1 MFQGKYLA
9 SAAVNEMP
17 SWTSKDKVI
26 WYLKSVGRTYSLGWR
41 IGNGKHSVLY
51 SSANESFPYDTTY
64 GTGAEFVVPFSS
76 RSQVV
81 IKKSSND
88 NLFCSK

>member
-26 WYLKSVGRTYSLGWR
+26 WYIKSVGWSGWF
-41 IGNGKHSVLY
+41 IGNGKQSVFY
-51 SSANESFPYDTTY
+51 SRGNDSFPYDTTY
-64 GTGAEFVVPFSS
+64 GIGTEFVVPFSS
-76 RSQVV
+76 LSQVV

-88 NLFCSK
+88 NFFCSK

>member
-26 WYLKSVGRTYSLGWR
+26 WYGKSHHGMSGWK
-41 IGNGKHSVLY
+41 IGNGKQIVLY
-51 SSANESFPYDTTY
+51 SHANESFPYDTTY
-64 GTGAEFVVPFSS
+64 GTGTEFVVPFSS
-76 RSQVV
+76 RSQVI

-88 NLFCSK
+88 NLFCSKG